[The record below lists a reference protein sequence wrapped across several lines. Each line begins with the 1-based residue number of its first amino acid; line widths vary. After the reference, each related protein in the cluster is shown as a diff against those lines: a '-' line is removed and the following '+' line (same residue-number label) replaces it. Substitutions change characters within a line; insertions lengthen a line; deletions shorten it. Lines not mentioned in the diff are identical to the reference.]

1 MPLQLEII
9 TPMGVFCNKTVEYVS
24 LQSSQGELGILPDHE
39 PLITTLSPGELHFTE
54 PGGDTDNLVTGM
66 GFLQIVNDRV
76 TVVTDLALKDEQID
90 ETSVE
95 KAIEAAQEA
104 LKKRD
109 ELTREEQAQFEAN
122 LMRQMAVLSFKKKK
136 KTY

>member
-39 PLITTLSPGELHFTE
+39 PLITTLSPGELHFAE

-66 GFLQIVNDRV
+66 GFL
-76 TVVTDLALKDEQID
+76 QID